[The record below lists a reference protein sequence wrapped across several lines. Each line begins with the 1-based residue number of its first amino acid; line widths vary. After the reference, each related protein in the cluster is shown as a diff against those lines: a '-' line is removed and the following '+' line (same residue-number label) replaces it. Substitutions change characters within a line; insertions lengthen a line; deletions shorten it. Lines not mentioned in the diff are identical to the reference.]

1 MDVCSRNPNRTSPV
15 SEAGGGDHVPLCSR
29 TNGWSWPPHPLQL
42 LAWLLYL
49 FFAITSLGVFIPLL
63 PPHWLPAGYI
73 CTGIMF
79 VSHLCVHVMAVSMDP
94 ADQNVRRKTTRG
106 PVPVF
111 DRSRHAHVIE
121 NCHCYLCQVDVGPKS
136 KHCSSCNKCV
146 ASFDHH
152 CRWLNNCVGRRNYK
166 LFLNSVIS
174 ALLGICLVLVSATY
188 VFIQFFL
195 DPSQLRTD
203 RHFQV
208 TNDTGLW
215 LIFLPLAPLDSPGAV
230 VPTLA
235 ALTIG
240 LGLLSCTLLTH
251 LLGFHMYLMWN
262 RLSTYEYIVKQR
274 HRQGT
279 RGGNAK
285 TPTRTPSANLIQ
297 ELSYSGTLGYTNPEV
312 DQPRTRSSPA
322 SLEFHMNGEMRR
334 GSTGGEE
341 DKTTSHTQRKKK
353 KKRKVHRAP
362 LVPALRAP
370 SLVAAPRA
378 PSLLPAPQAP
388 SLVLAPWAPV
398 QAAGPPAEYH
408 SDSAE
413 SLEEIPVALARL
425 GSCSSSGTR
434 ALPAGIASGP
444 PLLRFTKRKRR
455 DPRREM
461 CPSKS
466 PAVFVSQA
474 SGELGEPKGWLNQ
487 HSGPRPTPESSLA

>member
-1 MDVCSRNPNRTSPV
+1 MDVCGRNPNRTSPV

-49 FFAITSLGVFIPLL
+49 FFAVTSLGVFIPLL
-63 PPHWLPAGYI
+63 PRHWLPAGYI
-73 CTGIMF
+73 CTGIML

-152 CRWLNNCVGRRNYK
+152 CR

-174 ALLGICLVLVSATY
+174 ALLGICLVLLSASY

-215 LIFLPLAPLDSPGAV
+215 FVFLPLAPLDSSGAV
-230 VPTLA
+230 VPSLA
-235 ALTIG
+235 GLTIG
-240 LGLLSCTLLTH
+240 LGLLSCSLLTH
-251 LLGFHMYLMWN
+251 LLGFHMYL
-262 RLSTYEYIVKQR
+262 R
-274 HRQGT
+274 
-279 RGGNAK
+279 A
-285 TPTRTPSANLIQ
+285 
-297 ELSYSGTLGYTNPEV
+297 ELLWDPGIH
-312 DQPRTRSSPA
+312 QPRAEPSGRTELPIPA
-322 SLEFHMNGEMRR
+322 FPLR
-334 GSTGGEE
+334 
-341 DKTTSHTQRKKK
+341 TTPVS
-353 KKRKVHRAP
+353 
-362 LVPALRAP
+362 RAP
-370 SLVAAPRA
+370 SLV
-378 PSLLPAPQAP
+378 PSLW
-388 SLVLAPWAPV
+388 VPV

-434 ALPAGIASGP
+434 ALAPCAAPGP
-444 PLLRFTKRKRR
+444 PGFTKRKRR
-455 DPRREM
+455 SREPRREV
-461 CPSKS
+461 CSLTAPT
-466 PAVFVSQA
+466 VFVSQA
-474 SGELGEPKGWLNQ
+474 SGEPLGEPTGWLNQ
-487 HSGPRPTPESSLA
+487 HSGPRPTHGSSLA